1 MFVLGTNYLGRA
13 REEQVRINGDE
24 LGLPAISKEQAW
36 LVAIAIH
43 AQVEEDLRV
52 YARDQGANAW
62 RAPLDGVFA

>member
-1 MFVLGTNYLGRA
+1 MH
-13 REEQVRINGDE
+13 INGDE

-36 LVAIAIH
+36 LVAIAVH